1 MRDDINVG
9 DYVEVLGYPEL
20 SGMILKVKDWYV
32 QEDFDG
38 YDDIDGEIIL
48 REVILI
54 VESRDGDTF
63 NIPQI
68 RCRKVDINEE

>member
-1 MRDDINVG
+1 MKDDINVG
-9 DYVEVLGYPEL
+9 DYVEVSGYPEL
-20 SGMILKVKDWYV
+20 AGTVLTVKDWYV